1 MYCYIYFLSF
11 LKTKYHL
18 SVKKITKF
26 VGKTV
31 SRLFFIV
38 FFSNLKTCVL
48 KFAEKMENR
57 QETSKTAQATAENHF

>member
-31 SRLFFIV
+31 SRLFCIV
-38 FFSNLKTCVL
+38 FFFKLKNMCTEIC
-48 KFAEKMENR
+48 
-57 QETSKTAQATAENHF
+57 